1 MSLLFPKRMTGILG
15 ISDHFL
21 GRCQAGS
28 FIVFPKRI
36 TEIPGISNHFLGRIV
51 SWLFT

>member
-21 GRCQAGS
+21 GRFQAGS

-36 TEIPGISNHFLGRIV
+36 TGIPGISNHFLGRIV
-51 SWLFT
+51 SWFFA